1 MTIKN
6 FRSYNPGAI
15 TTSLQE
21 VHGGQELTVTPGYEL
36 VELMAWWNEWKHV
49 MKNPHPSVQDAIQQV
64 KVVHE
69 LSKQQTDA
77 KTYSWTETT
86 L

>member
-6 FRSYNPGAI
+6 FQSYNPSVI
-15 TTSLQE
+15 TTSHQD
-21 VHGGQELTVTPGYEL
+21 VYGGQELTVNPGYEL
-36 VELMAWWNEWKHV
+36 MELMSWWSEWKHV

-77 KTYSWTETT
+77 KTYTWNQTSV
-86 L
+86 